1 MRFALLE
8 GRRVEA
14 KPKQRATCPGC
25 QSEVVAKC
33 GKHNAWH
40 WSHKARA
47 HCDPWW
53 ETEGEWH
60 RNWKNR
66 FPVDWQEIICDDSA
80 SGERHIADV
89 KTPSG
94 LVIEFQ
100 HSTISPDEVK
110 SREEYYKSIIW
121 VIDGCKNDFDRVN
134 FSLSR
139 SRPNEE
145 GLAHFTWYGRSQ
157 IFKRW
162 HTTKPV
168 FIDFGSKH
176 GFWRVLHFDTVN
188 KKGIVGL
195 VNIDKFV
202 NAVCSGTT
210 DFSSAGG
217 PASPMEFV

>member
-80 SGERHIADV
+80 SGERHIAEV

-94 LVIEFQ
+94 LVM
-100 HSTISPDEVK
+100 
-110 SREEYYKSIIW
+110 
-121 VIDGCKNDFDRVN
+121 N
-134 FSLSR
+134 FSTLLLMA
-139 SRPNEE
+139 P
-145 GLAHFTWYGRSQ
+145 L
-157 IFKRW
+157 
-162 HTTKPV
+162 
-168 FIDFGSKH
+168 
-176 GFWRVLHFDTVN
+176 
-188 KKGIVGL
+188 
-195 VNIDKFV
+195 
-202 NAVCSGTT
+202 
-210 DFSSAGG
+210 
-217 PASPMEFV
+217 